1 MKTNPKV
8 LIIDDNVNMRET
20 MSDILQE
27 KGYDV
32 VTAGTALE
40 GTQAAAKTFFNIH
53 LIDVNLPD
61 KTGIDILKSFKSLY
75 PTRINIMV
83 TASATLKYAV
93 DALNTG
99 ADAYI
104 LKPVDFLNLEHVMKE
119 CLRKQQP
126 TLKATEDRLAAFIA
140 STPEEVEEVKS
151 LTANKR
157 KTRGKA

>member
-1 MKTNPKV
+1 MKSNPRV

-40 GTQAAAKTFFNIH
+40 GQQAAAKSFFNIH
-53 LIDVNLPD
+53 LIDINLPD
-61 KTGIDILKSFKSLY
+61 KTGIDILRSFKSMY

-93 DALNTG
+93 DALNAG
-99 ADAYI
+99 ADAYV
-104 LKPVDFLNLEHVMKE
+104 LKPVDFLNLEHTMKE

-126 TLKATEDRLAAFIA
+126 TIRATEDRLAEFIA
-140 STPEEVEEVKS
+140 SPPQEAKLQT
-151 LTANKR
+151 TNKA
-157 KTRGKA
+157 KTKGKV